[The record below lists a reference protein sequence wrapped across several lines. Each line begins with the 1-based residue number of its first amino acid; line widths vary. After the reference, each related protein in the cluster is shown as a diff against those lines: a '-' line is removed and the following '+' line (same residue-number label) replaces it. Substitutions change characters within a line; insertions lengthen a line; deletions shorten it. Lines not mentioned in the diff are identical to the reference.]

1 MTETQRSAAGPGGT
15 DGPVLLL
22 DSASLWFRAFYG
34 VPSSL
39 TADDGTP
46 VNAIRGFCDM
56 VARLVRARQPSAVVA
71 CLDRDWRPAFR
82 VRALPSYKAH
92 RVDTSSGIDPSDPTV
107 GGGPDAEAAPPELG
121 VQVPVILDVLAAAGI
136 PTAGAE
142 GFEADDVIGTL
153 ASGEAT
159 RSVEVVT
166 GDRDLL
172 QLVRDAPTPVRIVYI
187 ARGVSKYEVYGPEE
201 VATKYNVPVGRAGD
215 GYAEMAMLRGDPSDG
230 LPGVPGVGEK
240 TASQV
245 VSKFDSWAELIT
257 AVVEG
262 GDARLSSA
270 VRQKLVKAAPY
281 LTVAPEVVLVAKDAP
296 IDWTGSTRS
305 LPHEP
310 ADPDALAALAERWS
324 LTGSVDRLTAA
335 LAGQDA

>member
-1 MTETQRSAAGPGGT
+1 MPTMSEDAGPG
-15 DGPVLLL
+15 PVMLL

-39 TADDGTP
+39 TAEDGTP
-46 VNAIRGFCDM
+46 VNAVRGFCDM
-56 VARLVRARQPSAVVA
+56 VARLVRARQPSSVVA

-82 VRALPSYKAH
+82 VRAIPSYKAH
-92 RVDTSSGIDPSDPTV
+92 RVDPASGVDPSDTTV

-121 VQVPVILDVLAAAGI
+121 VQVPIILDVLAAAGI

-142 GFEADDVIGTL
+142 GYEADDVIGTL
-153 ASGEAT
+153 CAT
-159 RSVEVVT
+159 ESSQPVEVVS

-172 QLVRDAPTPVRIVYI
+172 QLVRDEPVPTRIIYI
-187 ARGVSKYEVYGPEE
+187 ARGVAKYEVYGPEE
-201 VATKYNVPVGRAGD
+201 VAARYGVPVSRAGD

-240 TASQV
+240 TAAQV
-245 VSKFDSWAELIT
+245 VSKFDSWADLVG

-262 GDARLSSA
+262 GDPRLSAA
-270 VRQKLVKAAPY
+270 VRSKLVKAAQY
-281 LTVAPEVVLVAKDAP
+281 LTVAPGVVRVAPDAP
-296 IDWTGSTRS
+296 IDWTGTTRT

-310 ADPDALAALAERWS
+310 VDADRLAELAQRWS
-324 LTGSVDRLTAA
+324 LTGSVDRLSAA
-335 LAGQDA
+335 LAGS